1 MLSQRSGRPSGR
13 LLAGSDFKGMN
24 RLAELFEQIT
34 LPELQRLLRRTV
46 FSAVGVGVVAL
57 VVAGVLGH
65 LYFGLG
71 VCIGLGLGVVNVRM
85 ITQQTAKV
93 SESKT
98 AKPVRALASM
108 TLFRLGATTIVI
120 VVLAVVAKQLGFGAV
135 GGVALFYF
143 VFLANLIVPLLR
155 KGFAA

>member
-1 MLSQRSGRPSGR
+1 
-13 LLAGSDFKGMN
+13 MN
-24 RLAELFEQIT
+24 RLAEFFAQIT
-34 LPELQRLLRRTV
+34 LPEINRLLRRTV
-46 FSAVGVGVVAL
+46 FSAIGFAVVAL

-65 LYFGLG
+65 FVFGIG
-71 VCIGLGLGVVNVRM
+71 VCAGLVLGIVNVRL

-98 AKPVRALASM
+98 KRPGRALASL

-120 VVLAVVAKQLGFGAV
+120 VVLVVISAQLGLGTV

-143 VFLANLIVPLLR
+143 VFLANLVIPLLR
-155 KGFAA
+155 KGLAA

>member
-1 MLSQRSGRPSGR
+1 MRPPKLVAAFGKR
-13 LLAGSDFKGMN
+13 RKGMN

-34 LPELQRLLRRTV
+34 LPELQRLLRRTI
-46 FSAVGVGVVAL
+46 FSAIGVAVAAL
-57 VVAGVLGH
+57 VAAGLLGH
-65 LYFGLG
+65 LYFGIG
-71 VCIGLGLGVVNVRM
+71 ATIGLVLGIVNVRL

-98 AKPVRALASM
+98 TRPVRALASL
-108 TLFRLGATTIVI
+108 TLFRLGMTTMVIIVI
-120 VVLAVVAKQLGFGAV
+120 AVVARQIGFGAV

-143 VFLANLIVPLLR
+143 VFLANLVVPLLR